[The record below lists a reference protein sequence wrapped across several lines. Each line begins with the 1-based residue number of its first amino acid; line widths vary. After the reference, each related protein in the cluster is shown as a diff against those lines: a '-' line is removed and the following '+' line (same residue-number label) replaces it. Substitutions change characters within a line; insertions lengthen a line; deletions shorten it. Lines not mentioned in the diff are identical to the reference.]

1 MAVCQLN
8 QDILLS
14 TACGYSL
21 KQITDLYLA
30 NYSDVT
36 ATTIGKP
43 IDETTTGVEVLAIT
57 TTGVEVLTITMKAN
71 AKFYHIEPAKDSATY
86 DDALQV
92 GDGGSKYRT
101 STVTFNISGA
111 YTPNMVDVIDALS
124 LGRYIIVA
132 KLSDGTYVMFGRL
145 TPMEANA
152 TSLQSAAE
160 ATGFNGITVTFTNN
174 NTEAPLPLSKAA
186 INTVLGTTG
195 A

>member
-1 MAVCQLN
+1 MAVCLLN

-43 IDETTTGVEVLAIT
+43 TGKVE
-57 TTGVEVLTITMKAN
+57 TTGVEVLTITMKSG

-111 YTPNMVDVIDALS
+111 YTPDMVDVIDALS

-174 NTEAPLPLSKAA
+174 NTEAPLPLSEAA
-186 INTVLGTTG
+186 IKTVLGEV
-195 A
+195 AA